1 MGEEKRQD
9 CHVNKCIATTRSK
22 NKASTYHKK
31 EKVQIKQMQYLSE
44 AHNTS
49 RIGST

>member
-31 EKVQIKQMQYLSE
+31 RKGPNKTNAIFIRS
-44 AHNTS
+44 A
-49 RIGST
+49 